1 MRWDVINWPLYIFLL
16 PSEIGAMRK
25 TGQVVEKEATRRF
38 KRRRLVEAGGVFPPN
53 LEWKYIL
60 HNS

>member
-25 TGQVVEKEATRRF
+25 TGQVVEKEATFSAHQNRG
-38 KRRRLVEAGGVFPPN
+38 L
-53 LEWKYIL
+53 Y
-60 HNS
+60 